1 MAIGTRYHRIAQVQL
16 VHNEVDFYLRLVFGI
31 HHVENEQTHILL
43 ATFYQFLKRFQPF
56 EYSDSARLGT
66 RLGGARWYTV
76 SHSPEGGHPQE
87 TQNLGLGPVG
97 WTLSQDEVQTFHWQ
111 LS

>member
-31 HHVENEQTHILL
+31 HHVENEQTHIHL

-56 EYSDSARLGT
+56 EYYNY
-66 RLGGARWYTV
+66 ARWYRV
-76 SHSPEGGHPQE
+76 VHSRGGSIPQE
-87 TQNLGLGPVG
+87 TQNLGLGPVD
-97 WTLSQDEVQTFHWQ
+97 WTLSQDEVKTFHWQ

>member
-31 HHVENEQTHILL
+31 HHVENEQSHILL

-56 EYSDSARLGT
+56 EYSDSARWYTARWCTVVHGGT
-66 RLGGARWYTV
+66 RYRIARKGGTPRRTKIWV
-76 SHSPEGGHPQE
+76 WGRS
-87 TQNLGLGPVG
+87 VG
-97 WTLSQDEVQTFHWQ
+97 
-111 LS
+111 